1 MIGTCRRF
9 RSLIIAQM
17 FLQQVVWTAIGHIL
31 GHRCSDRCGA
41 TDAMT
46 VTDTP
51 NNIRHGDD
59 TNYCAASV
67 DGWGPKRSEHIAEW
81 VRLSETTSP
90 ASVIS

>member
-1 MIGTCRRF
+1 
-9 RSLIIAQM
+9 M
-17 FLQQVVWTAIGHIL
+17 FLQQVVWTARSHP

-59 TNYCAASV
+59 TNHCAASV
-67 DGWGPKRSEHIAEW
+67 DGWGPKRSEQIAEW
-81 VRLSETTSP
+81 VRSETTSP